1 MILDESTTTDRFP
14 KRARVKDWLSTEWS
28 LSDIYDPNTHWIVQA
43 TNKDAKAGG
52 QSFVV
57 LQTTVFPDQL
67 LIQGSVEVVPETQKQ
82 LAEMPDADR
91 RDLFWEIRFGLLNQ
105 GVEFTGVAEPLE
117 LVMIRKSIWDDA
129 LTKDC
134 FMARIDE
141 VNSAVIFVL
150 WTLQRR
156 LPGSE
161 SGVESSSIN

>member
-14 KRARVKDWLSTEWS
+14 KRARVKDWLNTEWS

-82 LAEMPDADR
+82 LAEMTAADR